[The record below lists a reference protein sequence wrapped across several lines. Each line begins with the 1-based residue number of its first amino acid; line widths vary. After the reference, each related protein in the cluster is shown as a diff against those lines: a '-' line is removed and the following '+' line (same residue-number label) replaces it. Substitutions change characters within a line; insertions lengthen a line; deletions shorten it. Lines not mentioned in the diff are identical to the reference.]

1 MTYQPCHCVGEVVA
15 IYCPSLPKKDI
26 IAFLKIHSWYS
37 ADVCFPF
44 ALMRDNTV
52 RSGPIQHHGFFN
64 PTSVTNP
71 LGEIIMKARSSSI
84 TRPML
89 SERHVNMMAFSQCI
103 GIGLFLQSG
112 RVIYLAGP
120 GLGTIAYFLTG
131 TIMWSSA
138 ACLGEMAALLPVKGP
153 IFEFPRR
160 FLDESLGYAAGW
172 MTWYD

>member
-1 MTYQPCHCVGEVVA
+1 LVLRRRFA
-15 IYCPSLPKKDI
+15 
-26 IAFLKIHSWYS
+26 
-37 ADVCFPF
+37 FPF
-44 ALMRDNTV
+44 AWMKDNTV
-52 RSGPIQHHGFFN
+52 LSGSHSIPWVLQPNFGKQSTWRDDN
-64 PTSVTNP
+64 EP
-71 LGEIIMKARSSSI
+71 RSSSV

-89 SERHVNMMAFSQCI
+89 NERHVNMMAFSQCI

-172 MTWYD
+172 MTWCDQHLPRHCPRQF

>member
-1 MTYQPCHCVGEVVA
+1 
-15 IYCPSLPKKDI
+15 
-26 IAFLKIHSWYS
+26 
-37 ADVCFPF
+37 
-44 ALMRDNTV
+44 
-52 RSGPIQHHGFFN
+52 
-64 PTSVTNP
+64 
-71 LGEIIMKARSSSI
+71 
-84 TRPML
+84 ML

-131 TIMWSSA
+131 TVMWSSA
-138 ACLGEMAALLPVKGP
+138 ACLGEMAAVFPVKGP

-172 MTWYD
+172 MTWYDQHYPHHCPSVLTSSKVLLDCIDRCRASRNNAYLPVQISSFPT

>member
-1 MTYQPCHCVGEVVA
+1 
-15 IYCPSLPKKDI
+15 
-26 IAFLKIHSWYS
+26 
-37 ADVCFPF
+37 
-44 ALMRDNTV
+44 
-52 RSGPIQHHGFFN
+52 
-64 PTSVTNP
+64 
-71 LGEIIMKARSSSI
+71 
-84 TRPML
+84 ML

-131 TIMWSSA
+131 TVMWSSA
-138 ACLGEMAALLPVKGP
+138 SCLGEMAALFPVKGP

-172 MTWYD
+172 MTWYDPCYPTRSVCSNIFKVLLDSVDRSRAGRSNAYLSVRISYSTARGSRLP

>member
-1 MTYQPCHCVGEVVA
+1 V
-15 IYCPSLPKKDI
+15 
-26 IAFLKIHSWYS
+26 
-37 ADVCFPF
+37 
-44 ALMRDNTV
+44 
-52 RSGPIQHHGFFN
+52 
-64 PTSVTNP
+64 
-71 LGEIIMKARSSSI
+71 
-84 TRPML
+84 L

-120 GLGTIAYFLTG
+120 GLGTLAYFLTG

-138 ACLGEMAALLPVKGP
+138 ACLGEMAALFPVKGP

-172 MTWYD
+172 MTWCDQNYPIIDLLF

>member
-1 MTYQPCHCVGEVVA
+1 
-15 IYCPSLPKKDI
+15 
-26 IAFLKIHSWYS
+26 
-37 ADVCFPF
+37 
-44 ALMRDNTV
+44 
-52 RSGPIQHHGFFN
+52 
-64 PTSVTNP
+64 
-71 LGEIIMKARSSSI
+71 
-84 TRPML
+84 
-89 SERHVNMMAFSQCI
+89 MAFSQCI

-138 ACLGEMAALLPVKGP
+138 ACLGEMVALFPVKGP

-172 MTWYD
+172 MTWYGPIRLGVQVDSDMIQVLLDCADRC